1 MANDAYLKI
10 EGITGESTDDK
21 HKDWIEVS
29 NVLYAIHQP
38 RAGSMSTAGGLT
50 TGRAELYPLR
60 FTKLADIASPVLLQ
74 TCAAGKTISKA
85 IFEFLRADGDG
96 KAIPYFKIELEN
108 VMLNEISPDSGDG
121 GIITERV
128 AIAFARIKWNYL
140 RQSIRG
146 GTQGNTSGGLGL
158 LTQQGVLTW
167 ASPPTVRSRQTRTSH
182 DHTTATR

>member
-1 MANDAYLKI
+1 
-10 EGITGESTDDK
+10 
-21 HKDWIEVS
+21 
-29 NVLYAIHQP
+29 
-38 RAGSMSTAGGLT
+38 
-50 TGRAELYPLR
+50 LR

-146 GTQGNTSGGLGL
+146 GTQGNTSGGWDCSLNK
-158 LTQQGVLTW
+158 VC
-167 ASPPTVRSRQTRTSH
+167 
-182 DHTTATR
+182 